1 MMGPND
7 PEVDEEVVVDR
18 AAVPQ
23 EGSNNALDA
32 LDARIVKRKA
42 GIRLRGVLSLG
53 TIRYGG
59 MLVWRELGISG
70 KRLVV
75 MSKDLGDVALH
86 GYAASAFVV
95 VPVEVHACKIGAFPV
110 LGHGVILLKDVAE
123 VQGVAL
129 TDIFNAEIVD
139 DDGEEDG
146 APLVEP

>member
-1 MMGPND
+1 M
-7 PEVDEEVVVDR
+7 
-18 AAVPQ
+18 
-23 EGSNNALDA
+23 
-32 LDARIVKRKA
+32 
-42 GIRLRGVLSLG
+42 
-53 TIRYGG
+53 
-59 MLVWRELGISG
+59 
-70 KRLVV
+70 
-75 MSKDLGDVALH
+75 H
-86 GYAASAFVV
+86 GYAESEFGV